1 MFFVCFVLFCSVFMF
16 YFYFCFG
23 GLSKTGCNALRANVQ
38 LAMWPRMPLNS
49 QFFCLSP
56 HMLGLQLCATLP
68 ILLSVG
74 MQAQGSLHAGQAL
87 CKLNPYFWLFNIDS
101 PSGRCHLAWL
111 LRGPAVIPILCLAVF
126 LASANNPENT
136 VETHPKV
143 G

>member
-1 MFFVCFVLFCSVFMF
+1 MTPCPAGHVFCLFCFVLFCSVFMF
-16 YFYFCFG
+16 YFYSCFG

-87 CKLNPYFWLFNIDS
+87 CKLNPYFWLFDIGS
-101 PSGRCHLAWL
+101 PSGRCV
-111 LRGPAVIPILCLAVF
+111 PSCLAPSGSSRYSHSLSCCV
-126 LASANNPENT
+126 SGIS
-136 VETHPKV
+136 K
-143 G
+143 